1 LPPAAEVAGGIE
13 HASELGLFYLI
24 LKSLR
29 LMKKVQTP
37 VNKTCW
43 LNIRLAPDEHQEI
56 ESRSK
61 KSTCRNMSEYARRV
75 LLEQKIVTIERDGSL
90 DKLMEELIVLRKEL
104 NQTGNNFNQIVR
116 KINASNEKV
125 DLQFWLPVSQQ
136 LQHQITSQ
144 IDIIQSKIDQLSKKW
159 LQDS

>member
-1 LPPAAEVAGGIE
+1 
-13 HASELGLFYLI
+13 
-24 LKSLR
+24 
-29 LMKKVQTP
+29 
-37 VNKTCW
+37 
-43 LNIRLAPDEHQEI
+43 
-56 ESRSK
+56 
-61 KSTCRNMSEYARRV
+61 MSEYARRV